1 MTARSIS
8 LANPRHT
15 PESQDLEAR
24 LLYIALQRTYL
35 NLLLSA
41 ATATIGLALF
51 WPLFDHDRLLIWYPN
66 LLLMGVLGSALYFAY
81 RRASPTANAVRKW
94 RHLFVLHTCH
104 AGGAWALGPVMM
116 LGQAN
121 GMQAMLL
128 VSAMLCVS
136 AVIVNSISEQ
146 RTAML
151 TFISMA
157 LLPPAVVAWMAG
169 GSESQVTALVLLM
182 GFLTLALVGGNS
194 HQTMRAVLE
203 TQMRMR
209 SVLDNSLDAI
219 LGVDAEGKVTDW
231 NRRAEAIFGWT
242 RAEMLG
248 LRIDETIIPPAS
260 REKHLAGMA
269 RFMDTGDLAM
279 MQRRVGLRARRR
291 NGDEFPAELVIAPS
305 RHGDDWRF
313 TCFVTD
319 ITEREAAET
328 SLLVLSR
335 AVEQSPVSIVITDP
349 SGTIQYVNPKFE
361 AITGYRRAEVIGRNP
376 SVLSSGD
383 KSAADYQGMWD
394 TLLAGQTWQGE
405 FHNRRKDGSLFWE
418 LASISPVFNDQGEL
432 IHFVGVKE
440 DFTERKE
447 IELALVEAR
456 ETAERANRAKS
467 DFLSSMSHELRTP
480 MNAILGFAQVLDMDD
495 RLHADQR
502 DFVGEILKGGHH
514 LLELINDV
522 LELSRIESGKVHLS
536 LEALELADVV
546 DECRAL
552 ILPLADARRLT
563 LAVALPAS
571 ATLRGDRV
579 RLKQSLLNLLS
590 NAVKYNREGGEIRLA
605 ATPAGAGRLRVTVSD
620 SGHGIAP
627 ERMHELFQ
635 PFSRLGA
642 EQGSI
647 EGTGIGLNITRRL
660 VELMGGKVGA
670 ESTPNLGS
678 EFWIELPLADAPTAE
693 APRRPVP
700 PAPSAPGPGESRG
713 VLCIDDNP
721 INLRLVARMLEIHRP
736 LRLRTA
742 HSATLGIELARAE
755 PPDLILLDIN
765 MPGMDGF
772 QALEIL
778 RGDARLRHV
787 PVIAITANAMP
798 RDIARGTAAGFDA
811 YLTKPLNHALLVA
824 EVDRFLAPAT
834 RASP

>member
-1 MTARSIS
+1 
-8 LANPRHT
+8 
-15 PESQDLEAR
+15 
-24 LLYIALQRTYL
+24 
-35 NLLLSA
+35 
-41 ATATIGLALF
+41 
-51 WPLFDHDRLLIWYPN
+51 
-66 LLLMGVLGSALYFAY
+66 
-81 RRASPTANAVRKW
+81 
-94 RHLFVLHTCH
+94 
-104 AGGAWALGPVMM
+104 
-116 LGQAN
+116 
-121 GMQAMLL
+121 
-128 VSAMLCVS
+128 
-136 AVIVNSISEQ
+136 
-146 RTAML
+146 
-151 TFISMA
+151 
-157 LLPPAVVAWMAG
+157 
-169 GSESQVTALVLLM
+169 
-182 GFLTLALVGGNS
+182 
-194 HQTMRAVLE
+194 
-203 TQMRMR
+203 
-209 SVLDNSLDAI
+209 
-219 LGVDAEGKVTDW
+219 
-231 NRRAEAIFGWT
+231 
-242 RAEMLG
+242 
-248 LRIDETIIPPAS
+248 
-260 REKHLAGMA
+260 
-269 RFMDTGDLAM
+269 
-279 MQRRVGLRARRR
+279 
-291 NGDEFPAELVIAPS
+291 
-305 RHGDDWRF
+305 
-313 TCFVTD
+313 
-319 ITEREAAET
+319 
-328 SLLVLSR
+328 
-335 AVEQSPVSIVITDP
+335 
-349 SGTIQYVNPKFE
+349 
-361 AITGYRRAEVIGRNP
+361 
-376 SVLSSGD
+376 
-383 KSAADYQGMWD
+383 
-394 TLLAGQTWQGE
+394 
-405 FHNRRKDGSLFWE
+405 
-418 LASISPVFNDQGEL
+418 VFNDQGEL

-700 PAPSAPGPGESRG
+700 PAPSAPGAGESRG

-824 EVDRFLAPAT
+824 EVDRFLAPVT